1 MKASPPERISTAG
14 RSIIGAM
21 TGTTVIATKSSDQE
35 PSRVR
40 RVGCKHSLSLWC
52 GSRSGKR
59 NEEFVWIKATHIL
72 TLFIYILY
80 LLRRL

>member
-14 RSIIGAM
+14 RSIIGAS
-21 TGTTVIATKSSDQE
+21 TGTTVIATKSSEQE

-59 NEEFVWIKATHIL
+59 NEEFVDKSDINI